1 MHRLWVRQTRPT
13 TLENLKMKTMVF
25 SFDDKNL
32 GNFLLLAKIFEKP
45 LEVHIC
51 VQMEAIQKKFPRSK
65 GAYQKLVTSVTKS

>member
-1 MHRLWVRQTRPT
+1 
-13 TLENLKMKTMVF
+13 MKTMVF

-32 GNFLLLAKIFEKP
+32 GNFLLRPYLAKIFEKP